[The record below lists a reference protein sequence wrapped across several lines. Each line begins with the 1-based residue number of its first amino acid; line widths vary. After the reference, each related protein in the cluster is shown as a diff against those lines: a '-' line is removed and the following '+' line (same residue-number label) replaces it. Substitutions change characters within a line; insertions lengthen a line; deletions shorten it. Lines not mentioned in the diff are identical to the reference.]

1 MVQNLNIQSDSSE
14 LLGGFKP
21 VDTRQLVVPFLFSEF
36 LQLFEDTF
44 NVSKNAAFLNVVRRA
59 VENQK
64 WKKWR
69 EGSSRQFR

>member
-21 VDTRQLVVPFLFSEF
+21 VDTRQLVVPLFSEF

-44 NVSKNAAFLNVVRRA
+44 NVSKTQHF
-59 VENQK
+59 
-64 WKKWR
+64 
-69 EGSSRQFR
+69 